1 MKLLLSTIAVVDDLI
16 AILIIAVFYSHGMSV
31 TALAWAGAALA
42 LMWLLNRRGG
52 TALPPYLLLGVLLW
66 VFVLNSGVHAPLAG
80 VATGLMFPHV
90 NTPNH
95 IQSEIDDLTLSHPAP
110 AHHPRISRE

>member
-42 LMWLLNRRGG
+42 LMWLLNRRGV
-52 TALPPYLLLGVLLW
+52 TAMKPYLLLGVLLW
-66 VFVLNSGVHAPLAG
+66 VSVLKSGVHATLAG
-80 VATGLMFPHV
+80 VATGLMIPH
-90 NTPNH
+90 
-95 IQSEIDDLTLSHPAP
+95 
-110 AHHPRISRE
+110 AHTRNGIGSAHGWP